1 MIKSKLDYKKFVE
14 ADRIALNKS
23 NNVGN
28 RLRQVFFPD
37 YIWAFQKRLRKL
49 EYYKNCRP
57 DVVGKIMYGLHRIK
71 FRKQS
76 LFLGFSIPINTF
88 GPGLAIVHYG
98 TIIVSANAKIGKNC
112 RIHACTNIGASGG
125 SDKAPHLGD
134 NIYIGPGAKIFGEI
148 QLGDNIAIAANSSV
162 NKSFMESNILLA
174 GSPAKRIKEIDM
186 RKIIPI
192 SANIEI

>member
-76 LFLGFSIPINTF
+76 LLLGFSIPINTF

>member
-1 MIKSKLDYKKFVE
+1 MIKSKLDYKKYVE
-14 ADRIALNKS
+14 EDRIALNKS
-23 NNVGN
+23 NSLIN

-57 DVVGKIMYGLHRIK
+57 DLVGRIMYGLHRIK

-76 LFLGFSIPINTF
+76 LLLGFSIPINTF

-98 TIIVSANAKIGKNC
+98 TIIVSNHAKVGKNC

-125 SDKAPHLGD
+125 GNRAPHIG
-134 NIYIGPGAKIFGEI
+134 NNVYIGPGAKIFGDI
-148 QLGDNIAIAANSSV
+148 DIADNIAIAANSSV
-162 NKSFMESNILLA
+162 NKSFSNPNIMLA
-174 GSPAKRIKEIDM
+174 GSPAVEVKNIDIK
-186 RKIIPI
+186 KIIPK
-192 SANIEI
+192 ANS